1 MTNTLTGAVLAAA
14 AGLNAY
20 IPLLV
25 LALADRVTSRIDLP
39 APYNVITSGAGIA
52 VLLLLLTVDLIFDKI
67 PTLDHLNDLVNTAVR
82 PAAGMFLMMAA
93 VDGSGEIDVIIAM
106 FLGLL
111 IAGAVHTY
119 KSINR
124 IRIAKNSS
132 GLGSPLVS
140 MVEDGLAGIAS
151 ILAIAYPLLGV
162 VFVGGAGFAL
172 AWVYRVLPSSFGPG
186 DRKPGPEVVVSSES
200 SSNPAPKTSLGE

>member
-20 IPLLV
+20 VPLLV
-25 LALADRVTSRIDLP
+25 LALADRVTTRIDLP

-52 VLLLLLTVDLIFDKI
+52 VILLLLTLDLVFDKI
-67 PTLDHLNDLVNTAVR
+67 PNFDHMNDLVHTAVR

-93 VDGSGEIDVIIAM
+93 VDGGGEIDIIVAM

-111 IAGAVHTY
+111 IAGGVHTY
-119 KSINR
+119 KSLRR

-132 GLGSPLVS
+132 GFGSPLVS

-151 ILAIAYPLLGV
+151 ILAIAYPLLGIF
-162 VFVGGAGFAL
+162 FVGGAGFAL
-172 AWVYRVLPSSFGPG
+172 AWVYRVVPNSFGPQ
-186 DRKPGPEVVVSSES
+186 DRKPGSEAIVSKES
-200 SSNPAPKTSLGE
+200 SSHPAPKQSLGE